1 MSDDPDQDP
10 QSDDSTTD
18 ADRPVYNST
27 EDALKAD
34 PRPLVKDP
42 GESAPEIPENQQ
54 GVGEMDPDMI
64 KNNEINESVQKVND
78 ARKSIEGIE
87 RVTHPMW
94 NKYRSMVQEDMQ
106 NRQMQ
111 DQQLEQQTTQAEVPQ
126 QKKNDWTH
134 AFSTLLAVAVPIALA
149 FGLRGNG
156 FAKGALMSALGAA
169 MKGFAEG
176 RNEAAKSA
184 LADYKAQAASI
195 DKSNKERNQIYKD
208 ILTNKKLEL
217 EDQFKLIH
225 SVSQE
230 FMDPN
235 MAKAA
240 RERDMARVTKQ
251 LENQKKVMERFKKGA
266 KEAADKIHRLP
277 HELEYEQYKKD
288 TGKDITYTEW
298 ISKYSA
304 PSDRARTAKEDETAD
319 PDAPP
324 SEDEAAKM
332 RAQILGDK

>member
-1 MSDDPDQDP
+1 MADPDQDP
-10 QSDDSTTD
+10 QPDDSTTD
-18 ADRPVYNST
+18 AERPVYNST
-27 EDALKAD
+27 DDALKAD

-42 GESAPEIPENQQ
+42 GETAPEIPENQQ

-64 KNNEINESVQKVND
+64 KNNEINESVQKTNE

-94 NKYRSMVQEDMQ
+94 NKYRSMIQEDMQ

-111 DQQLEQQTTQAEVPQ
+111 DQQLEKQTTQAEVPQ
-126 QKKNDWTH
+126 QKKADWTQ
-134 AFSTLLAVAVPIALA
+134 AMSTLLAVAVPIALA
-149 FGLRGNG
+149 FGLKGNG
-156 FAKGALMSALGAA
+156 YAKGALMSALGAA

-176 RNEAAKSA
+176 RDKAGKEA
-184 LADYKAQAASI
+184 LLDYKAQAASI
-195 DKSNKERNQIYKD
+195 DKSNRERHQIYKD
-208 ILTNKKLEL
+208 ILSNKKLEL

-240 RERDMARVTKQ
+240 RERSMPGVTKQ
-251 LENQKKVMERFKKGA
+251 MENQKKVADRFKKGA
-266 KEAADKIHRLP
+266 KEAGDKIYKLP

-298 ISKYSA
+298 EEKHSTA
-304 PSDRARTAKEDETAD
+304 ADRARSAKETPED

-324 SEDEAAKM
+324 TPDEAASM
-332 RAQILGDK
+332 RSKILGDE